1 MFFKVHLSKYHSL
14 GLSWLQESVLTSN
27 QLFERMLQLTL
38 LRVDDVGVSCS
49 LCTVTFGLDQ
59 IKELAD
65 HLYWRHEMKN
75 RERMLS
81 LFNPN
86 ASVFSVYNLVE
97 ANREVFKPDHPAY
110 CHWAPNNL
118 INDNIKEDFIPE
130 EYLEEDT
137 KPILVDDMPLS
148 LDWSL
153 KPVVSLKK
161 LKQEEV
167 DLLVGLN
174 PSAPGSPTPTKEEI
188 ATKSDSPPEVDNMEV
203 EDPPPPQP
211 MTQELAYFTPE
222 MKKED
227 IFKVV
232 RPVDLLGMVG
242 RLGLMSQSGMAQDLF
257 LLPDSANDDVIP
269 RVLDFFRLADGVDF
283 SADRQALFLCNIC
296 CGNFFGN

>member
-1 MFFKVHLSKYHSL
+1 
-14 GLSWLQESVLTSN
+14 
-27 QLFERMLQLTL
+27 MLQLTL

-81 LFNPN
+81 LYNPN

-97 ANREVFKPDHPAY
+97 ANREVYKPDHPAY

-118 INDNIKEDFIPE
+118 IDDKEEFIPE

-167 DLLVGLN
+167 DLLVGWN
-174 PSAPGSPTPTKEEI
+174 PSAPSSPAATKEEI
-188 ATKSDSPPEVDNMEV
+188 VTKSDSPPEVDNMEV
-203 EDPPPPQP
+203 EEEPPLPPQP
-211 MTQELAYFTPE
+211 MMTQELAYFTPE

-242 RLGLMSQSGMAQDLF
+242 RLGLLAQSGMEQDLF
-257 LLPDSANDDVIP
+257 LLPDSSANDDVIP
-269 RVLDFFRLADGVDF
+269 RVLDFFRLADGVEF
-283 SADRQALFLCNIC
+283 SADRPGFIFVQLLRGISP
-296 CGNFFGN
+296 FGN